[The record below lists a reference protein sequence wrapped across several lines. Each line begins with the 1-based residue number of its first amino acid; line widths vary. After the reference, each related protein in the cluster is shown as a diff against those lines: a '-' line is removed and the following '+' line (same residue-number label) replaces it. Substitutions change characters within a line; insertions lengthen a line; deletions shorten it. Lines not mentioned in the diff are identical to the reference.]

1 MAGQHRLRKSSVA
14 IPVGGTNATNHHWA
28 SSLRSASYVPEEEK
42 NELHNSLL
50 EADHLSDMNL
60 SASEIRRKQLM
71 DLRKSLRQVDP
82 LGQTEKPNRSGK
94 DLNSNRPTEILEE
107 VYSDG
112 QEKNQTDSF
121 YVNGGYNPNIVRN
134 SNASTAFHHS
144 TIRGNPSAHTV
155 QEDRIV
161 RLEAMN
167 MDQKQYAKEK
177 NVESE
182 KVSSALIPSTPS
194 DKSEL
199 VRFKL
204 DSPALRAHNNQ
215 TRQTVE
221 RIGADGSTDWG
232 GAPPV
237 PSIKRYGGN
246 MSTVLE
252 PPSSAGKGVLGGSS
266 TPLRK
271 YLKHRVSNGIQQMQ
285 NYTQA
290 MTNDELNDSHVST
303 EITMGKISSSNRQNA
318 KPWMPPSP
326 GRYTAS
332 RTGGGYSLTPKDQPD
347 NLPASTRA
355 DLRAIKRQQKQQNKL
370 LRILSESQ
378 NLSNPNTIELL
389 ALAESNSDLA
399 HKLED
404 VIEEKGAIQLQL
416 QLEREKSQMLE
427 LRFAEMVD
435 ICKEEE
441 ENKIKAEE
449 SAKGFLEELRKLE
462 RLNVRNLG
470 NAHREG
476 ENARRLE
483 QKNSQLLSEKA
494 TFEEKLRQTQ
504 LAAEEAKQREEVK
517 GNELDELRKQAD
529 SLRSENER
537 IVEKMGRSTLSLND
551 QQRRVIDLEDQLGKT
566 RKELSTLA
574 SLQTEINRAQSE
586 KESAIVES
594 SLKQFERKQRHIEN
608 IARKQYA
615 ELQDAKEEVSRLQ
628 LELKQEKN
636 LDTRSKETALM
647 IHSEIQKEL
656 EYSNQLVHKL
666 KAEIAEATG
675 SKSELVEKVRHL
687 QQDLEDS
694 KRRTAK
700 AQNAV
705 SSINQANMNLR
716 EECRMLE
723 MQLQQSF

>member
-1 MAGQHRLRKSSVA
+1 
-14 IPVGGTNATNHHWA
+14 
-28 SSLRSASYVPEEEK
+28 
-42 NELHNSLL
+42 
-50 EADHLSDMNL
+50 
-60 SASEIRRKQLM
+60 
-71 DLRKSLRQVDP
+71 
-82 LGQTEKPNRSGK
+82 
-94 DLNSNRPTEILEE
+94 
-107 VYSDG
+107 
-112 QEKNQTDSF
+112 
-121 YVNGGYNPNIVRN
+121 
-134 SNASTAFHHS
+134 
-144 TIRGNPSAHTV
+144 
-155 QEDRIV
+155 
-161 RLEAMN
+161 
-167 MDQKQYAKEK
+167 
-177 NVESE
+177 
-182 KVSSALIPSTPS
+182 
-194 DKSEL
+194 
-199 VRFKL
+199 
-204 DSPALRAHNNQ
+204 
-215 TRQTVE
+215 
-221 RIGADGSTDWG
+221 
-232 GAPPV
+232 
-237 PSIKRYGGN
+237 
-246 MSTVLE
+246 
-252 PPSSAGKGVLGGSS
+252 
-266 TPLRK
+266 
-271 YLKHRVSNGIQQMQ
+271 MQ